1 VSRLRPLDPGDPPAV
16 GPFTVLARLGAG
28 AMGTVYLAR
37 SAGGRPVA
45 VKLVHPGLAA
55 DPAFRARFRREVA
68 AARRVGGFWTAAV
81 VDADVS
87 AAAPWLATEYVPG
100 PTLEEAVSGNG
111 PLPEPALRVL
121 AAGLAEAL
129 AAIHELG
136 LVHRDLKPSNVL
148 LAAGGPRL
156 IDFGIARALENA
168 AITVAGTVFG
178 TPGYMAPE
186 QAAGA
191 EPGPPSDVYS
201 LGAVLVF
208 AATGTGPLGT
218 GTPVELMSRAAAG
231 RVTAG
236 ATPASLRAL
245 VTGCLNSDP
254 AGRPRPRD
262 IIAAAAAGG
271 LPDGRSWLPAP
282 VRTMA
287 ETLAVA
293 PYDYPA
299 PSPAQAPSPAPAPA
313 PPAMAGRLGALPADQ
328 PASPGLAGP
337 AARPAPAGPAR
348 SGAAATGPAPAPA
361 VPVPNG
367 RAPHPDLHARPDP
380 RSRPPAAAAPGV
392 AVRYP
397 SGAVPGTPGAA
408 AGTAVFVAGRGWAA
422 ARGGL
427 CAAGL
432 VVAQGLSYG
441 GPGQRLLGFALFV
454 WALVAGVGVLASAV
468 RLPTRVEIGRTGVV
482 LTRRRRQLALPW
494 PDIARIGVGSGPR
507 PWLVAW
513 PGSADGDRVLRGAF
527 RAYHGGYRLQRV
539 APWRSQRVRAAES
552 RALCAALAWHAG
564 PRFDSRMPPPA
575 VR

>member
-16 GPFTVLARLGAG
+16 GPFAVLARLGAG

-100 PTLEEAVSGNG
+100 PTLEEAVSGTG

-156 IDFGIARALENA
+156 IDFGIARALENT

-191 EPGPPSDVYS
+191 EPGPASDVYS

-236 ATPASLRAL
+236 ATPASLRPL
-245 VTGCLNSDP
+245 VTGCLRSDP
-254 AGRPRPRD
+254 AARPHPRD

-271 LPDGRSWLPAP
+271 LPDGSGWLPAP

-287 ETLAVA
+287 ETLAAA
-293 PYDYPA
+293 PYA
-299 PSPAQAPSPAPAPA
+299 HPAPAPA
-313 PPAMAGRLGALPADQ
+313 PAPSAMAGRFGPPPGAPPA
-328 PASPGLAGP
+328 G
-337 AARPAPAGPAR
+337 PAPAGPGPAAGGRAVAGPGPAGLAPRPR
-348 SGAAATGPAPAPA
+348 SAPAPA
-361 VPVPNG
+361 AG
-367 RAPHPDLHARPDP
+367 A
-380 RSRPPAAAAPGV
+380 

-397 SGAVPGTPGAA
+397 AGAVPGTPSGAA

-432 VVAQGLSYG
+432 AVSEGLSYG
-441 GPGQRLLGFALFV
+441 GPGERLLGFALFV

-468 RLPTRVEIGRTGVV
+468 RLPTRVEISPAGVV
-482 LTRRRRQLALPW
+482 LTRRRRQVALPW

-527 RAYHGGYRLQRV
+527 RTHHGGYRLQRV
-539 APWRSQRVRAAES
+539 APWRSQRVRAAEA

-564 PRFDSRMPPPA
+564 PRFDPRMQPPP

>member
-1 VSRLRPLDPGDPPAV
+1 
-16 GPFTVLARLGAG
+16 
-28 AMGTVYLAR
+28 MGTVYLAR

-55 DPAFRARFRREVA
+55 DPAFRERFRREVA

-100 PTLEEAVSGNG
+100 PTLEEAVSGAG

-156 IDFGIARALENA
+156 IDFGIARALENT

-191 EPGPPSDVYS
+191 EPGPASDVYS
-201 LGAVLVF
+201 LGAALVF
-208 AATGTGPLGT
+208 AASGTGPLGT

-236 ATPASLRAL
+236 ATPASLRPL
-245 VTGCLNSDP
+245 VTGCLRSDP
-254 AGRPRPRD
+254 AARPRPRD
-262 IIAAAAAGG
+262 IIAAVTAGG
-271 LPDGRSWLPAP
+271 LTPGSAWLPAP

-287 ETLAVA
+287 ETLSAA
-293 PYDYPA
+293 AY
-299 PSPAQAPSPAPAPA
+299 AQPAPAPA
-313 PPAMAGRLGALPADQ
+313 PAAMAGRRGPPPGA
-328 PASPGLAGP
+328 
-337 AARPAPAGPAR
+337 RPAGPA
-348 SGAAATGPAPAPA
+348 SAGPASAGPGLAAGGPA
-361 VPVPNG
+361 VAG
-367 RAPHPDLHARPDP
+367 GAPSGLAR
-380 RSRPPAAAAPGV
+380 RPQPAAAPVPGV

-397 SGAVPGTPGAA
+397 SGAA
-408 AGTAVFVAGRGWAA
+408 AGTPSGAAGAAVFVAGRGWAA

-432 VVAQGLSYG
+432 VVSEGLSYG
-441 GPGQRLLGFALFV
+441 GPGERLLGFALFV

-468 RLPTRVEIGRTGVV
+468 RLPTRVEIGPAGVV
-482 LTRRRRQLALPW
+482 ITRRRRQLALPW

-513 PGSADGDRVLRGAF
+513 PGSADGDRVLRGAY
-527 RAYHGGYRLQRV
+527 RVYHGGYRLQRV
-539 APWRSQRVRAAES
+539 APWRSQRVRLAEA

-564 PRFDSRMPPPA
+564 PRFDSRMQPPA